1 MTEVLSPKAD
11 LPENLI
17 ELLAEDSGF
26 FLRGS
31 TLLEKGHTGFQ
42 SFEVWDTLCFGK
54 LFRLDGFLMLTERDE
69 FLYHENIVHL
79 AGLAHEGPRTALVIG
94 GGDGGTVEEILKYP
108 TIERVVMV
116 ELDGK
121 VVDIA
126 RQHLKSVHRGALD
139 DQRLELKIQDGLA
152 YVRKDAPETGE
163 KFDLICLDL
172 TDPVGPSVEL
182 YTEQYFSECKALLT
196 PTGALTL
203 HLGPALFQP
212 ERVAALYQRLT
223 RVFRNVSPYAVYIP
237 FYGSLWSMAV
247 ASDSLTPTTLTETEI
262 DARIARRGIGNL
274 QYINGATYRAV
285 QAQPPFMQKV
295 LMHS

>member
-1 MTEVLSPKAD
+1 MTTTSSPKAE
-11 LPENLI
+11 LA

-26 FLRGS
+26 FIKGS
-31 TLLEKGHTGFQ
+31 QLLEEGHTGFQ
-42 SFEVWDTLCFGK
+42 SFEVWDTLRFGK

-79 AGLAHEGPRTALVIG
+79 AGLAHEGPKTALVIG

-108 TIERVVMV
+108 TMQRAVMV

-121 VVDIA
+121 VIDIA
-126 RQHLKSVHRGALD
+126 RDHLASVHRGALD
-139 DQRLELKIQDGLA
+139 DKRLELKVQDGLA
-152 YVRKDAPETGE
+152 YVREDAIKAGE

-182 YTEQYFSECKALLT
+182 YTEQYFRECKALLT

-212 ERVAALYQRLT
+212 ERVAELYQRLT
-223 RVFRNVSPYAVYIP
+223 RVFVNVTPYSVYIP
-237 FYGSLWSMAV
+237 FYGSQWSMAV
-247 ASDSLTPTTLTETEI
+247 ASDALKPASLTEADVE
-262 DARIARRGIGNL
+262 ARIAERGITHL

-285 QAQPPFMQKV
+285 QALPPFMKKI
-295 LMHS
+295 LA